1 MANANPYAPPTAHV
15 ADVDSDD
22 DQVQPVRTWSA
33 QGRIGRLR
41 YLAHMMAAY
50 LVVIIPAFVA
60 GFLQG
65 MGLEMLGNV
74 LMFGIFAVYIVFVI
88 LKTIQRSHDMN
99 WSGWTSILA
108 MIPVVNLVWIFGG
121 GTKGG
126 NRFGPPTPPNTLGVK
141 ILGLAIPV
149 TMGIALIAI
158 LLAVA
163 LPAYQAYT
171 VRAQAG
177 QVR

>member
-41 YLAHMMAAY
+41 YLAHMLVAY
-50 LVVIIPAFVA
+50 LFVIVPAFAA

-65 MGLEMLGNV
+65 MGMDMLGGV
-74 LMFGIFAVYIVFVI
+74 LMFAVFAVYMVFII

-121 GTKGG
+121 GTKGS

-141 ILGLAIPV
+141 ILGLIIPV
-149 TMGIALIAI
+149 IAVIGIVAAI
-158 LLAVA
+158 A
-163 LPAYQAYT
+163 LPAYQAYK
-171 VRAQAG
+171 VRAQAS